1 MLTNHKMKRIL
12 RKIPQKVQVDPYVNL
27 IEKRLSAQGEDY
39 YCFREGF
46 CFSYTKNVIETGL
59 GLSKFEWGGNEIFI
73 SEQSVIAVAIEALR
87 TLEQLKFQMTEDFSD
102 AAFDIFV
109 SLDIEDSDMQPS
121 ATVRFYKIRE
131 NYHIVE
137 LDELD
142 TYSQP
147 ILICQVPELIVG

>member
-1 MLTNHKMKRIL
+1 M
-12 RKIPQKVQVDPYVNL
+12 
-27 IEKRLSAQGEDY
+27 
-39 YCFREGF
+39 
-46 CFSYTKNVIETGL
+46 IETGP

-142 TYSQP
+142 AYSQP